1 MEEEVK
7 EERTQG
13 ACCWLTAAMHN
24 PPDLAKEEEPGRTAC
39 SVSHSA
45 MKDWKVSLSSS
56 LML

>member
-13 ACCWLTAAMHN
+13 ACCWLTAAVHN

-39 SVSHSA
+39 SVYDSA
-45 MKDWKVSLSSS
+45 LKDCKVSLYTS